1 MSLLSN
7 EQFGTDLSWW
17 TGQIV
22 DDAYW
27 KDNSIPQK
35 WSDVSEIAGWGARY
49 KVRIFG
55 NHPQDFNELSD
66 NDLPWVDI
74 MYPVTAGSGHAASYQ
89 TSNLRKG
96 SFVVGIFRDKEQR
109 EPLILGC
116 LGNNDQVDLKY
127 AQTYKGFIPFSGFG
141 GQEQE
146 RVPTYSQSNSN
157 AKLES
162 NTPNSTKQRTKAD
175 AVQER
180 SERNPTTIRQPSNCS
195 VEANEIQLQI
205 QKLIQD
211 IETFKDNFQNNLI
224 TEDGKSYGLREYIQ
238 YKVTKVAE
246 DISVKVKSWI
256 KWIRKYVLEKVNAGL
271 KDLYFL
277 IFPEDRPKAK
287 TAVEKA
293 LETLSCLFDKI
304 IKNLIKMIGGFLMNI
319 IDRYVNVPL
328 CAVDNFI
335 SQLLGDLVGSI
346 LGAVDAILGPLES
359 IFGAIDFA
367 MSGLQL
373 LLDILGFFTCNTDPE
388 CSEIKQWSI
397 WDGAGNNGGLSLDVN
412 GIFDRAKGVADSF
425 TQSINNIDDFD
436 FNIDFAGMLQ
446 NTVNSC
452 NVGPLLCGPP
462 RISIYGGGGGSG
474 AAGNAVVS
482 AIGDI
487 LSVDLTSTGS
497 GYTKVPFVK
506 IIDDCGIGNGAHARA
521 IMGIV
526 PPSLN
531 ITTTKNPD
539 GTFTVCWKTSRAERI
554 RNSLGAN
561 TLNGCITYT
570 PSGRTETITAFGK
583 PHNGSRPYV
592 TQNITFNTV
601 TQEFVFQEV
610 LFDGI
615 PINNDPGFVTS
626 PIPEYDGFNPKPKK
640 DICSDE
646 PVIQN
651 LFATGKFTAADIG
664 VVGIVIEEAG
674 ANYLRSPNGSLGG
687 DGRVWA
693 EKEDTVIK
701 RGDGTYDKPY
711 KPGEVVDLSK
721 CDDVVPPEEPEFRV
735 EEEEGLSYTAPA
747 FIGSGDQVRGTFPT
761 KDSGAYPV
769 YLYLC
774 DVRISDG
781 GVNYDKD
788 VDTISITP
796 DNGAI
801 LEPEFGPE
809 GKLIGVKIIKNGFG
823 YTERPTITINT
834 TTGYNAKIDPVL
846 CVNRLDDDEEASS
859 RIAPEEV
866 ITVIDCVGKIGS
878 S

>member
-66 NDLPWVDI
+66 DDLPWVDI

-116 LGNNDQVDLKY
+116 LGNNDQIDLKY
-127 AQTYKGFIPFSGFG
+127 AQTYRGFIPFSGFG
-141 GQEQE
+141 GQQPE
-146 RVPTYSQSNSN
+146 RVPTFSQSNSN

-162 NTPNSTKQRTKAD
+162 NTTNSTTQKTKAD
-175 AVQER
+175 AVEEK
-180 SERNPTTIRQPSNCS
+180 SERLPTPIRQPSNCS
-195 VEANEIQLQI
+195 VEANEIQVQI

-224 TEDGKSYGLREYIQ
+224 TEEGRSFGLQEYIQ
-238 YKVTKVAE
+238 YKVLNVSTL
-246 DISVKVKSWI
+246 ISTKVKSWI
-256 KWIRKYVLEKVNAGL
+256 KFIRKYVLEKVNAGL

-287 TAVEKA
+287 TALEKA
-293 LETLSCLFDKI
+293 LELLSCLFDKI

-319 IDRYVNVPL
+319 VDRYINVPL

-335 SQLLGDLVGSI
+335 SQILGDIIGSI
-346 LGAVDAILGPLES
+346 LGAVDSILGPLKS
-359 IFGAIDFA
+359 IFGAVDFA

-397 WDGAGNNGGLSLDVN
+397 WDGAGNNGGLSLDIN

-446 NTVNSC
+446 NTATSC
-452 NVGPLLCGPP
+452 NTGPLLCGPP
-462 RISIYGGGGGSG
+462 KISIYGGGGHG
-474 AAGNAVVS
+474 AAGNAVVR
-482 AIGDI
+482 AVGDI

-521 IMGIV
+521 IMGVV
-526 PPSLN
+526 PPTLS
-531 ITTTKNPD
+531 ITSTKNPN
-539 GTFTVCWKTSRAERI
+539 GTFTVCWKTDRAEKI
-554 RNSLGAN
+554 SNSLGAN
-561 TLNGCITYT
+561 TLNGCVTFT
-570 PSGRTETITAFGK
+570 PGEGTQCITAFGK
-583 PHNGSRPYV
+583 PYNGTTPYI
-592 TQNITFNTV
+592 TQCITFNTA
-601 TQEFVFQEV
+601 TEEFVFQNP
-610 LFDGI
+610 LFDGA
-615 PINNDPGFVTS
+615 PIDDDPGFVTS
-626 PIPEYDGFNPKPKK
+626 PIPEYDGFNPKPKR
-640 DICSDE
+640 DVCSVE
-646 PVIQN
+646 PVIEN
-651 LFATGKFTAADIG
+651 LIVTGKFTSADIG
-664 VVGIVIEEAG
+664 VVNIVLEEAG
-674 ANYLRSPNGSLGG
+674 ANYLSSPNGSLGG

-693 EKEDTVIK
+693 EKEDTVIR

-711 KPGEVVDLSK
+711 KPGEVVDLSR
-721 CDDVVPPEEPEFRV
+721 CDDVIPPEEPQFRV
-735 EEEEGLSYTAPA
+735 EEELSYTAPA
-747 FIGSGDQVRGTFPT
+747 LIETELRQIRGNLPT
-761 KDSGAYPV
+761 KEDGAYPV

-774 DVRISDG
+774 DVKISDG

-788 VDTISITP
+788 FDTISVTP
-796 DNGAI
+796 DNGAV

-809 GKLIGVKIIKNGFG
+809 GKLIGIKILKNGFG
-823 YTERPTITINT
+823 FTERPIITVNT
-834 TTGYNAKIDPVL
+834 TTGFNAKIDPVL
-846 CVNRLDDDEEASS
+846 CVNRLDDDEEAAS
-859 RIAPEEV
+859 RILPEEV